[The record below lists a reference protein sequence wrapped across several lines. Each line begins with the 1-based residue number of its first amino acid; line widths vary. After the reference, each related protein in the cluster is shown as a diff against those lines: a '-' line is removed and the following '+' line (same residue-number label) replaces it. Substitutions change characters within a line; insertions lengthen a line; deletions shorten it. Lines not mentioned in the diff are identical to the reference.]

1 MHIMKIK
8 FRYVSTIVIGS
19 VFFLTACAGTKFLSV
34 WTDSTYSGGTFNKI
48 MIVGVSD
55 KLSNRRIFED
65 ELVKQFK
72 SHGTE
77 AISSAT
83 HIPIMKELNESA
95 IKETAQKLNA
105 DAVLITHLEG
115 VSEKTVFHP
124 PVHDYS
130 ANPNYNRFGYYY
142 RSVHQHVYTPG
153 YVATYKYVRLE
164 NKLYETATEK
174 LLWAA
179 TSETFD
185 PDTVNSVVE
194 SLAAIVI
201 KSLKEKSLIR

>member
-1 MHIMKIK
+1 MKMA
-8 FRYVSTIVIGS
+8 FRYVSAIVIGS
-19 VFFLTACAGTKFLSV
+19 VFFLAACAGTKFLSV
-34 WTDSTYSGGTFNKI
+34 WKDSAYSGGILQKI
-48 MIVGVSD
+48 LIVGVSD

-65 ELVKQFK
+65 ELAGQLK

-83 HIPIMKELNESA
+83 VIPTMKEIDETV
-95 IKETAQKLNA
+95 IKEAALKLKA

-115 VSEKTVFHP
+115 VSEKTVYHP
-124 PVHDYS
+124 PVYDYS
-130 ANPNYNRFGYYY
+130 ANPGYNRFGYYY

-153 YVATYKYVRLE
+153 YVATYQYVRLE

-185 PDTVNSVVE
+185 PDSVNAVVE
-194 SLAAIVI
+194 SLSKIVI
-201 KSLKEKSLIR
+201 KSLKESGLIR

>member
-1 MHIMKIK
+1 MK
-8 FRYVSTIVIGS
+8 RTIRIYYGFAVI
-19 VFFLTACAGTKFLSV
+19 FIFLATSCAGTKFLSV
-34 WTDSTYSGGTFNKI
+34 WRDSAYRGGILQKI
-48 MIVGVSD
+48 LIVGVSD

-65 ELVKQFK
+65 ELAGQLK

-83 HIPIMKELNESA
+83 VIPTMKELNEAAVKEAA
-95 IKETAQKLNA
+95 IKLNA

-115 VSEKTVFHP
+115 VSEKTVYHP
-124 PVHDYS
+124 PVYDYS
-130 ANPNYNRFGYYY
+130 ANPDYNRLGYYY
-142 RSVHQHVYTPG
+142 RSVQQHVYTPG

-164 NKLYETATEK
+164 NKLYETGTEK

-185 PDTVNSVVE
+185 PDSVNAVVE
-194 SLAAIVI
+194 SLSKIVI
-201 KSLKEKSLIR
+201 KSLKESGLIR